1 MTEERKELLKNTFED
16 YKLLAEE
23 IELIKGNQYDTQN
36 FRCKKLELIKI
47 LIDLDSKL
55 VENKQIVE
63 EEKEKKPTTKK
74 N

>member
-36 FRCKKLELIKI
+36 FRGKKLELIKI
-47 LIDLDSKL
+47 LIDLDNKL

-63 EEKEKKPTTKK
+63 EEKEEKPTTKK
-74 N
+74 K